1 MSVASVR
8 SASTFSTPRH
18 AFLFRDSDDD
28 QPGSLRDGVVR
39 VFSNGASAS
48 DASGEAGPTANC
60 QHVGVAKGCED
71 DYQEDAFPTLR
82 QVADT
87 TDAFEG
93 NLPADAGGRA
103 EFSLSAGNVY
113 TKAGLDSHKATRRQL
128 SRLERVIGRISDDED
143 RWFHAAL

>member
-1 MSVASVR
+1 M
-8 SASTFSTPRH
+8 
-18 AFLFRDSDDD
+18 
-28 QPGSLRDGVVR
+28 
-39 VFSNGASAS
+39 
-48 DASGEAGPTANC
+48 
-60 QHVGVAKGCED
+60 GVAKGCED
-71 DYQEDAFPTLR
+71 DYQEDGFPTLH

-103 EFSLSAGNVY
+103 DFSFSSDNVY

-143 RWFHAAL
+143 RCLHAIL